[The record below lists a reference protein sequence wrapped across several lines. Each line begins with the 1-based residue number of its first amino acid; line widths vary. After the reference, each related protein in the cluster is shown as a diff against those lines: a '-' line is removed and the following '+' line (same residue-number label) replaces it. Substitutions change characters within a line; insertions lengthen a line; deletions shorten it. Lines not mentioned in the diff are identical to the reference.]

1 MIANT
6 TSILDFEEKVTIQNQ
21 AGSDKDITSEPF
33 TVLLIGTAD
42 GLSDTMILCSVNPIS
57 MKVTMSSIARDSYV
71 PITCYNGGQSKINA
85 ARAVSRDCLIN
96 TIESLIGV
104 DIDYYVDTNFQ
115 GVVDIVDALGGIV
128 VDSPLAFVGQNAS
141 SERGHYTV
149 YVPAGEQVTL
159 DGEQALAF
167 ARERHLF
174 ASGDFARQE
183 HQQQVIAAIVQKI
196 MRTRDIN
203 TFLNVLQAA
212 GDNIQTNFT
221 LNQMTNFVS
230 YAMQKANRYYDSSH
244 IEKILDIQSSRV
256 TGYSSSKWD
265 EGSQLA
271 LYIYRLWQGSI
282 TDTRNA
288 IERNINLDSPIT
300 AESSKIKWSI
310 NWEFTKPSISQDAYA
325 ETIIAPETPPEKQ
338 CGENETLNEDGACVA
353 INPTPTPTPSATP
366 TATPEA
372 TATPTPTA
380 TAVPTAQPTVAP
392 TVAPTP
398 VPTPVPTPEP
408 TPEQTPEPTSQPST
422 PTPGS
427 ESAGGEEADATT
439 PESEG

>member
-1 MIANT
+1 
-6 TSILDFEEKVTIQNQ
+6 
-21 AGSDKDITSEPF
+21 
-33 TVLLIGTAD
+33 
-42 GLSDTMILCSVNPIS
+42 
-57 MKVTMSSIARDSYV
+57 
-71 PITCYNGGQSKINA
+71 
-85 ARAVSRDCLIN
+85 
-96 TIESLIGV
+96 
-104 DIDYYVDTNFQ
+104 
-115 GVVDIVDALGGIV
+115 
-128 VDSPLAFVGQNAS
+128 
-141 SERGHYTV
+141 
-149 YVPAGEQVTL
+149 
-159 DGEQALAF
+159 
-167 ARERHLF
+167 
-174 ASGDFARQE
+174 
-183 HQQQVIAAIVQKI
+183 
-196 MRTRDIN
+196 
-203 TFLNVLQAA
+203 
-212 GDNIQTNFT
+212 
-221 LNQMTNFVS
+221 MTNFVS

-353 INPTPTPTPSATP
+353 INPTPTPSATP

-372 TATPTPTA
+372 TATPTPTPSA
-380 TAVPTAQPTVAP
+380 TTVPTAQPTVAP

-408 TPEQTPEPTSQPST
+408 TPEQTPEPTPQPST